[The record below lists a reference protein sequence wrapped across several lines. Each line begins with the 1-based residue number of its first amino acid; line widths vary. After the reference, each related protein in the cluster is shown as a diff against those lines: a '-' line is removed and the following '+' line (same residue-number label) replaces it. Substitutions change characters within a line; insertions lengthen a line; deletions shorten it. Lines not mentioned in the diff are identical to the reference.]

1 MKRRSK
7 SPQTKGALQRA
18 KQAELARQPRLA
30 GRIAFSLC
38 AMVIGVIVLA
48 AKTNVPNVTRAPGEI
63 LPYGNYSQVET
74 LDGGIVAAIHVVEG
88 QLVTAGEPLI
98 DLSQPDL
105 LRRRDALH
113 AQQTNEQLRLDN
125 LKALRSA
132 LINPTEP
139 TAKTVGAL
147 RSAGFVDAADQLELF
162 AKSQQAKSLAIDR
175 YVETIKILSAALDF
189 SEDRIETKLKRME
202 KTQSLRDQGLM
213 TERQFQVEEDKLSVL
228 RSTTNAA
235 RVDLAEARSE
245 LMRLTTDRENAGLD
259 LQKTT
264 LADVREK
271 RNLLIDLAA
280 ELTETNAQLADLYI
294 VAPVAGAVQ
303 SVALP
308 NLGEVIAP
316 GETLF
321 EIVPLQLGLVVEA
334 RIPGADIGHVAMKQS
349 VLIGVD
355 TFDPRRFGK
364 LTGQLL
370 SLSPVPLTDEM
381 TGEHYFRAAIALDDA
396 QIGQGNMERALRS
409 GMTVVAEIVTGEQT
423 VLAYFLKPIDATL
436 NGSFRER

>member
-7 SPQTKGALQRA
+7 SPQIKGALNRA
-18 KQAELARQPRLA
+18 KEVELARQPRLA
-30 GRIAFSLC
+30 GRISFSLC
-38 AMVIGVIVLA
+38 AMVVGMIILA

-88 QLVTAGEPLI
+88 QLVAAGEPLI
-98 DLSQPDL
+98 DLRQPDL
-105 LRRRDALH
+105 LRRRDALLT
-113 AQQTNEQLRLDN
+113 QQTNEQLRLDN
-125 LKALRSA
+125 LNALRSS
-132 LINPTEP
+132 LINPTSS
-139 TAKTVGAL
+139 AQKTVDVL
-147 RSAGFVDAADQLELF
+147 RSAGFVDAADQLQLF
-162 AKSQQAKSLAIDR
+162 AKIQQAKSLAIDR
-175 YVETIKILSAALDF
+175 HLETTKILSATLAF
-189 SEDRIETKLKRME
+189 SENRIETKLKRME
-202 KTQSLRDQGLM
+202 ASQSLRNQGLM
-213 TERQFQVEEDKLSVL
+213 TERQYQVEDDQLNAL

-245 LMRLTTDRENAGLD
+245 LMRMTTDRENAGLD

-271 RNLLIDLAA
+271 RNILMDLAA
-280 ELTETNAQLADLYI
+280 ELTDTNAQLADLYI

-303 SVALP
+303 SVAFP
-308 NLGEVIAP
+308 NLGEVITP

-334 RIPGADIGHVAMKQS
+334 RIPGADIGHVAMMQS
-349 VLIGVD
+349 VSIGVD

-370 SLSPVPLTDEM
+370 SLSPVPLTDEI
-381 TGEHYFRAAIALDDA
+381 TGEYYFRAAIALDHA
-396 QIGQGNMERALRS
+396 QIGQGNMKRALRS